1 MNMEKS
7 ITDLSP
13 SPTQLND
20 FCNHAEQKKKKRQEL
35 HCLVFTFGSDQ
46 PFRILWKIYQS
57 DNMPIFQHAGIK
69 QGEKKRLIC
78 SFLGEKKAS

>member
-20 FCNHAEQKKKKRQEL
+20 FCNRTEQKKKKKKSRVVL
-35 HCLVFTFGSDQ
+35 LSIYIW
-46 PFRILWKIYQS
+46 FRSALQNSLENLSAW
-57 DNMPIFQHAGIK
+57 
-69 QGEKKRLIC
+69 
-78 SFLGEKKAS
+78 

>member
-20 FCNHAEQKKKKRQEL
+20 FCNHAEQKKKKKDKS
-35 HCLVFTFGSDQ
+35 C
-46 PFRILWKIYQS
+46 I
-57 DNMPIFQHAGIK
+57 A
-69 QGEKKRLIC
+69 
-78 SFLGEKKAS
+78 